1 MPSPFNLPV
10 IPEPYRD
17 HYRSESDSEWE
28 YNITTNSSMYETL
41 LMQCLWQLF
50 QYIDW
55 DENNAKENKQP
66 TDNGQE
72 PIEQNDRFV
81 HV

>member
-1 MPSPFNLPV
+1 MDFTPYGLP
-10 IPEPYRD
+10 IIHEPYRD
-17 HYRSESDSEWE
+17 YYRSESDSEWE

-55 DENNAKENKQP
+55 DGNEDEKENEQP
-66 TDNGQE
+66 TDDGH
-72 PIEQNDRFV
+72 V
-81 HV
+81 HVHV